1 MSTPN
6 EERTHARTPR
16 PSFWL
21 RAIEHRKR
29 QLIHDY
35 RATLGDT
42 AREDISDEDY
52 AITLATLEKMARNLG
67 WSDDQ
72 RGDSRPSGRGHR
84 HPGMMHGRGSG
95 RGFGPRGFHP
105 APDQPVSDQP
115 VPEA

>member
-1 MSTPN
+1 MNTPY
-6 EERTHARTPR
+6 EEQTERTPR

-29 QLIHDY
+29 QLTRDY

-42 AREDISDEDY
+42 AREGISDEDY

-72 RGDSRPSGRGHR
+72 RGDARPFGRGHR
-84 HPGMMHGRGSG
+84 HPGMMHGRG
-95 RGFGPRGFHP
+95 FGPRGFRPASNQPEAQQP
-105 APDQPVSDQP
+105 AP
-115 VPEA
+115 EA